1 MAFRAAMAPIAACSL
16 MARYTDTIRV
26 VPGRYCIWAVTAL
39 LALSTAAAQEPAS
52 TTYRY
57 TVFVGGTVAG
67 SEDVT
72 VQSTANG
79 LTISGKG
86 RLSGSS
92 DIVMRR
98 AEVRYR
104 ADWTPEF
111 LRLEASVNGGDTQL
125 ETTFSGE
132 TAVTQGIDAGQ
143 KISQTNTIPA
153 QVLVLPNVFFG
164 TYEALSRRLMTA
176 TPGQEFP
183 AFLGAGAPGTLRLTS
198 ARDR

>member
-1 MAFRAAMAPIAACSL
+1 MTFRGATAPMAACSL

-26 VPGRYCIWAVTAL
+26 VPVRYCTWAVLAL
-39 LALSTAAAQEPAS
+39 LTASSAAAQQAP

-72 VQSTANG
+72 VQATPAG
-79 LTISGKG
+79 LVITGKG

-104 ADWTPEF
+104 ADWTPESF
-111 LRLEASVNGGDTQL
+111 ELEATVNGGDTQL
-125 ETTFSGE
+125 QTTFDGQM
-132 TAVTQGIDAGQ
+132 AVTQGIDG
-143 KISQTNTIPA
+143 
-153 QVLVLPNVFFG
+153 G
-164 TYEALSRRLMTA
+164 
-176 TPGQEFP
+176 
-183 AFLGAGAPGTLRLTS
+183 
-198 ARDR
+198 